1 MNRASASA
9 IRCLTVLCLLSAG
22 QTAVAEDP
30 PAAQPE
36 TAAPPIGGG
45 HFELPPVMAPNEGTV
60 AREGIDK
67 LEGVEIVGNRTLPT
81 RILQSL
87 AAPYLGQALSAP
99 QVESLRESMTRQY
112 TDRGY
117 INSGALIETEGP
129 HREGVLRFRII
140 EGRIAEVRVQGL
152 KGLHAAYVINRLR
165 GGKGEIFNVNRLRE
179 RFQRLLDD
187 PLFARLN
194 CRILPGA
201 KLGEAILEVD
211 VERARPYGASVA
223 VNNYRPPSIEE
234 KAYTLSGI
242 ARDLIGWG
250 DALDANL
257 SGPLGEGGGL
267 SYGAGWQVPLNRFY
281 TAVSLRSSVA
291 DSVVTEQPLESLS
304 IKSRIERD
312 ELKVT
317 QPLWSSLTQQFN
329 LAASAAY
336 EKNTTSLDGVA
347 FSFLP
352 GAIQGVTRAVTE
364 RLAPDYSIRTQDQY
378 LGLRLTLLHAT
389 LLDQASSPAAFSQP
403 DHEYLVWTGQL
414 HHVFELPRAHLEIET
429 RATAQWTHSQIS
441 DLHALEVGGL
451 ESVRGFREN
460 ELLLS
465 NVHDLMLDL
474 HWLALPAGN
483 SLRPGLTLGPFF
495 DWANGHDVGQ
505 PETTFSSAGGTL
517 RLTWTHVQFDLAVGA
532 RLIRPAFVDAQH
544 GTLQDHGVH
553 LQLAYTL

>member
-1 MNRASASA
+1 MTRAAASA
-9 IRCLTVLCLLSAG
+9 IVCLACLMSAG
-22 QTAVAEDP
+22 RSAFAADP
-30 PAAQPE
+30 PAAPPE
-36 TAAPPIGGG
+36 TAAPPVGG
-45 HFELPPVMAPNEGTV
+45 HFELPPVPAPNEET
-60 AREGIDK
+60 ASAGIDK
-67 LEGVEIVGNRTLPT
+67 LVGVEFVGNRALASKT
-81 RILQSL
+81 LQSL
-87 AAPYLGQALSAP
+87 AASYLGQPMTAA
-99 QVESLRESMTRQY
+99 QVESLRQSLTRQY

-117 INSGALIETEGP
+117 INSGALIDTEGP
-129 HREGVLRFRII
+129 HREGVLRFRIV
-140 EGRIAEVRVQGL
+140 EGHIAEVHVQGL

-165 GGKGEIFNVNRLRE
+165 GGKREVFNVNRLRE

-211 VERARPYGASVA
+211 VERARAYGASAA

-234 KAYTLSGI
+234 KGYNLSGI

-257 SGPLGEGGGL
+257 SGPIGESGGL

-281 TAVSLRSSVA
+281 TALALRSSIA

-312 ELKVT
+312 ELKLT
-317 QPLWSSLTQQFN
+317 QPLWATLTQQFN
-329 LAASAAY
+329 VAASAAY

-389 LLDQASSPAAFSQP
+389 LLDQSSSPAAFSQP

-414 HHVFELPRAHLEIET
+414 HHVFELTRAHLEIET
-429 RATAQWTHSQIS
+429 RATTQWTHSQIS
-441 DLHALEVGGL
+441 DLHALEVGGI

-465 NVHDLMLDL
+465 NVHNVMLDL

-483 SLRPGLTLGPFF
+483 SIRPGLTVGPFF

-505 PETTFSSAGGTL
+505 PVTTFSSAGGAA

-532 RLIRPAFVDAQH
+532 RLICPAFVETQH
-544 GTLQDHGVH
+544 GTWQDHGVH
-553 LQLAYTL
+553 VQLAYTL